1 MDARVKVLL
10 TQHSQAIYRRTDRLF
25 AVLLTLE
32 YFFGIAVAY
41 LISPLTWAGG
51 QSAVHVHVWAAI
63 LLGGAIVSL
72 PIVLALWYP
81 GQAITRHVIAVGQML
96 YSGLLIHLMGG
107 RIETHFH
114 MFGSLAFIGFYRDWR
129 VLLSASLVVAVDHMI
144 RGMYWPQSVFGVLSP
159 ENWRWVEHV
168 AWVLFE
174 DIFIILA
181 TQQSLREMR
190 EIAERRA
197 FVEQVARDRAEDIK
211 ELQSTRE
218 ELKQALSAKDTFI
231 SICGHELKTP
241 LTAMGLQT
249 QLTQRMI
256 RQGKDVSQDRLTR
269 VMDQTDQQVKRLL
282 RLVQDMLDHSRLQ
295 AGRMDIHQEAVELR
309 GLVRDVIERCQAQAE
324 STGATLWMDDGAPVW
339 GRWDQF
345 RIEQVVTNLITNAIK
360 YGSGKP
366 VEVEVSRDARDAR
379 IVVRDHGLGIAPEH
393 LGKIFQQYERVGE
406 SKHIAG
412 LGLGLYITKGLVER
426 HGGQISVESQVGV
439 GSTFTV
445 QLPLEIAQE
454 SSSKAAAEAEVSHSA
469 APSAS

>member
-1 MDARVKVLL
+1 MDARVNVLL
-10 TQHSQAIYRRTDRLF
+10 NQHRQAIYRRTDRLF
-25 AVLLTLE
+25 AILLALE
-32 YFFGIAVAY
+32 FVFGVVVAY
-41 LISPLTWAGG
+41 FISPLTWAGG

-72 PIVLALWYP
+72 PIVLAIWYP
-81 GQAITRHVIAVGQML
+81 GQAVTRHVVAVGQML

-114 MFGSLAFIGFYRDWR
+114 VFGSLAFIGFYRDWR
-129 VLLSASLVVAVDHMI
+129 VLLSASFVVGVDHMI
-144 RGMYWPQSVFGVLSP
+144 RGIYWPQSVFGVLSSDS
-159 ENWRWVEHV
+159 WRWVEHV

-211 ELQSTRE
+211 ELQTTRE
-218 ELKQALSAKDTFI
+218 NLKEALRAKDTFI

-249 QLTQRMI
+249 QLTQRMM
-256 RQGKDVSQDRLTR
+256 RQGKDVPPDRLTR
-269 VMDQTDQQVKRLL
+269 VMDQTDAQVKRLL

-295 AGRMDIHQEAVELR
+295 AGRMEIHCEAVELR
-309 GLVRDVIERCQAQAE
+309 GLVREVMERCQSQAQTAG
-324 STGATLWMDDGAPVW
+324 TTLWMDDGAPVW

-345 RIEQVVTNLITNAIK
+345 RIEQVVTNLITNSIK
-360 YGSGKP
+360 YGGGKP
-366 VEVEVSRDARDAR
+366 VEIEVNRNSTDAQ

-393 LGKIFQQYERVGE
+393 IGKIFQQYERVGE

-412 LGLGLYITKGLVER
+412 LGLGLFITKGLVER
-426 HGGQISVESQVGV
+426 HGGTITVESSVGV
-439 GSTFTV
+439 GSAFTV
-445 QLPLEIAQE
+445 QLPLEMVQE
-454 SSSKAAAEAEVSHSA
+454 SAGQVEEAASHSA
-469 APSAS
+469 APTAS